1 MSNVHT
7 DENGF
12 EYDGDLIDLIDEAE
26 IEYDDL
32 DDLVVIALTKAEL
45 EALGSF
51 MASVITPATVPAV
64 WQQVID
70 FAREATAGA

>member
-1 MSNVHT
+1 MSNTHT
-7 DENGF
+7 DTDGF
-12 EYDGDLIDLIDEAE
+12 EYEGDLLDLLDENPYAAE
-26 IEYDDL
+26 DDG
-32 DDLVVIALTKAEL
+32 LVLIALTREEL
-45 EALGSF
+45 EMLGSF